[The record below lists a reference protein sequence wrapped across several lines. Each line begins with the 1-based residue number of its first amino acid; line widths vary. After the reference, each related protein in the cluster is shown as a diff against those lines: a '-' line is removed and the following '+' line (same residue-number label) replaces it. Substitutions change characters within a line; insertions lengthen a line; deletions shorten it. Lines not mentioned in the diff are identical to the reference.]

1 MTTLETEIA
10 DLVEADNVVR
20 QLTAARRARSTP
32 LRIVGAIGF
41 ALAIITG
48 GYYVMSWSKYEA
60 KIDGMVE
67 RLLQDDTS
75 DKHIAELIFFKQYCK
90 LDVPVVVD
98 KIITKY
104 KARRSFYA
112 IDHLVDET
120 RNKIVSNAFF
130 AMMMSNVDC
139 KTVQSV
145 VDSYAADFA
154 NYYN

>member
-1 MTTLETEIA
+1 
-10 DLVEADNVVR
+10 
-20 QLTAARRARSTP
+20 
-32 LRIVGAIGF
+32 
-41 ALAIITG
+41 
-48 GYYVMSWSKYEA
+48 MSWSKYEA

-130 AMMMSNVDC
+130 AMMMSNVGC